1 MVGWM
6 SDDGFFREVDQ
17 ELRQDKAKALWD
29 NYGPAAIGLAVLVVL
44 GTAAYV
50 GYDYFVSTRANRSGD
65 AFSQALNL
73 AHDGKN
79 DEALAA
85 LGQLE
90 KDGHGAYPV
99 LARLRAA
106 TVLADK
112 RDTDGAVQAFD
123 AVSADNAVP
132 VSIRDIARLRAG
144 ILLVDNGSYDDVAK
158 RVEVLAVDT
167 NPLRHSAR
175 ELLGL
180 AAWKEG
186 RLSDAQKFFDQIGN
200 DEAAPRN
207 VRERANLMTELIRGS
222 GTAS

>member
-1 MVGWM
+1 M

-44 GTAAYV
+44 GTASYV

-85 LGQLE
+85 LDQLE

-112 RDTDGAVQAFD
+112 GDTDGAVQAFD

>member
-1 MVGWM
+1 M

-85 LGQLE
+85 LDQLE

-112 RDTDGAVQAFD
+112 GDTDGAVQAFD

>member
-112 RDTDGAVQAFD
+112 GDTDGAVQAFD

>member
-1 MVGWM
+1 M

-85 LGQLE
+85 LDQLE

-112 RDTDGAVQAFD
+112 GDTDGAVQAFD

-207 VRERANLMTELIRGS
+207 VRERANLMTELISGS

>member
-1 MVGWM
+1 M
-6 SDDGFFREVDQ
+6 
-17 ELRQDKAKALWD
+17 
-29 NYGPAAIGLAVLVVL
+29 
-44 GTAAYV
+44 
-50 GYDYFVSTRANRSGD
+50 
-65 AFSQALNL
+65 
-73 AHDGKN
+73 
-79 DEALAA
+79 
-85 LGQLE
+85 
-90 KDGHGAYPV
+90 

-112 RDTDGAVQAFD
+112 GDTDGAVQAFD

-132 VSIRDIARLRAG
+132 VLIRDIARLRAG

-200 DEAAPRN
+200 DEAA
-207 VRERANLMTELIRGS
+207 RATC
-222 GTAS
+222 ASAPI

>member
-1 MVGWM
+1 M

-85 LGQLE
+85 LDQLE

>member
-186 RLSDAQKFFDQIGN
+186 RLSGAQKFFDQIGN

-207 VRERANLMTELIRGS
+207 VRERANLMTELISGS

>member
-1 MVGWM
+1 M

-85 LGQLE
+85 LDQLE

-207 VRERANLMTELIRGS
+207 VRERANFMTELIRGS
-222 GTAS
+222 GDAS